1 MALVWQPQLCLSAP
15 AAEGPAGEQGWSPPP
30 RKGPPEGAS
39 WLGAPLKAEARGGDG
54 LAVGAR
60 PEARL
65 LPTLSGSSGTA
76 GGIGALPPPGVR
88 GAELRCGGTPRACR
102 SQRSLPVPAT
112 ARGPR
117 QAAASGGA
125 LHLARLAA
133 WADRRDSGFP
143 SRPGHRPSPF
153 RAPHHCCCH
162 WGSGGSQPDE
172 SGPPGGVSRV
182 AFHPDDGRHPANQR
196 GGSHGGAAVCHVPS
210 GCHSRPGVSV
220 RGSPVSYA
228 QLTRSENV
236 ARQSWK

>member
-1 MALVWQPQLCLSAP
+1 METGSRWEL
-15 AAEGPAGEQGWSPPP
+15 G
-30 RKGPPEGAS
+30 RKRAF
-39 WLGAPLKAEARGGDG
+39 
-54 LAVGAR
+54 R
-60 PEARL
+60 PS
-65 LPTLSGSSGTA
+65 TLSGSSGTA

-102 SQRSLPVPAT
+102 SQRSLPGPAS

-172 SGPPGGVSRV
+172 PGPPGGVSRV

-196 GGSHGGAAVCHVPS
+196 GGAHGGAAVCHVPS
-210 GCHSRPGVSV
+210 GRHSRPGVSV

>member
-1 MALVWQPQLCLSAP
+1 MEP
-15 AAEGPAGEQGWSPPP
+15 ATPKGATRGGKLAGGPSEGGG
-30 RKGPPEGAS
+30 RRRRR
-39 WLGAPLKAEARGGDG
+39 ARGGSSAG
-54 LAVGAR
+54 SAPSAR
-60 PEARL
+60 PPSA
-65 LPTLSGSSGTA
+65 A
-76 GGIGALPPPGVR
+76 PPGR
-88 GAELRCGGTPRACR
+88 R
-102 SQRSLPVPAT
+102 
-112 ARGPR
+112 
-117 QAAASGGA
+117 AASAHCRPLASGVQNCAVAGLPGRADHSAHSPCRPRRGDPGRRPPRGGA

-182 AFHPDDGRHPANQR
+182 AFHPDDGGHPANQR

-210 GCHSRPGVSV
+210 GRHSRPGVSV